1 MELAAHKIAWVRYAK
16 SGSQKD
22 ILGIRLN
29 NEQKHRIRERK
40 CLKSTDIEN
49 S

>member
-1 MELAAHKIAWVRYAK
+1 MQRAEAK
-16 SGSQKD
+16 KD

-29 NEQKHRIRERK
+29 NEQKHRIGERK
-40 CLKSTDIEN
+40 CLKSPDIEN